1 MDGQSWLKMGAAEA
15 RNTITE
21 EDVFVREDRTVM
33 AREADCPSAPKPEG
47 KKRNGWPGFWL
58 ALGTLLESFKWG

>member
-1 MDGQSWLKMGAAEA
+1 MKQIKFGALSVGSRFSMDGQSWLKMGAAEA

-33 AREADCPSAPKPEG
+33 AR
-47 KKRNGWPGFWL
+47 
-58 ALGTLLESFKWG
+58 